1 MRPHSLMKLRGWYQK
16 LHGTVLPCLRLSS
29 SLCVAYNFT
38 LSQMLKCLSCQPFRQ
53 PTTFKPWHLMRA
65 IHIPVGRH
73 FERSNPTFE
82 KNRVSSYTL
91 ETQMSSKVILI
102 EIQPAVFLSQIQRLP
117 FITLMKLYELCS
129 FTSNLLMHTRR

>member
-1 MRPHSLMKLRGWYQK
+1 
-16 LHGTVLPCLRLSS
+16 
-29 SLCVAYNFT
+29 
-38 LSQMLKCLSCQPFRQ
+38 
-53 PTTFKPWHLMRA
+53 MRA